1 MTPRVSLRT
10 LILMLELLMA
20 VVALQYLTVAKP
32 TKANAIWLAADC
44 HTASSIQA
52 RVADP
57 AATAPAHATAGERTR
72 EP

>member
-10 LILMLELLMA
+10 LILMLELLVA

-32 TKANAIWLAADC
+32 AKANVIWLAADC
-44 HTASSIQA
+44 HTASSIQRHGA
-52 RVADP
+52 DRVAPTP
-57 AATAPAHATAGERTR
+57 APATAAEGTR